1 MFRPR
6 YHIDD
11 KPSVLIIK
19 LFIHVR
25 NFLKIFEHNNNNIFR
40 KKLRII

>member
-11 KPSVLIIK
+11 KPSILIIK
-19 LFIHVR
+19 LFIHVE
-25 NFLKIFEHNNNNIFR
+25 NFKKIFRHTIIIFSER
-40 KKLRII
+40 K

>member
-25 NFLKIFEHNNNNIFR
+25 NFLKIFEH
-40 KKLRII
+40 IIIISLERN